1 MLQTFMNEQPTTE
14 KLSWYQRNKEKALAS
29 QKKLREA
36 NLDKYRKQAKEHFK
50 QNIERYRQYSKKYCT
65 RDKEKRLAYMRR
77 KRIEDPLFAAK
88 DKIGRT
94 IALTARRA
102 HQQLPFTTKRG
113 VALKEIEKVLGCSI
127 HQFVTYFDSLF
138 QPGMNWSNHG
148 KWHIDHIKPVA
159 TATTVEEVMEL
170 NHYTNLQ
177 PLWATD
183 NMTKGS
189 MFEGVRV
196 RRAL

>member
-1 MLQTFMNEQPTTE
+1 MKEQSTE
-14 KLSWYQRNKEKALAS
+14 KLSWYQRNKEKALAN
-29 QKKLREA
+29 QKKRDQANKEA
-36 NLDKYRKQAKEHFK
+36 RKEYIKEHFK
-50 QNIERYRQYSKKYCT
+50 QNIDRYRQYSKKYCT
-65 RDKEKRLAYMRR
+65 RDKEKRNAYTKR
-77 KRIEDPLFAAK
+77 KLKTDPLFAAK
-88 DKIGRT
+88 CKIGRT
-94 IALTARRA
+94 IALTARRV

-159 TATTVEEVMEL
+159 TATTVEEVVVRL

-196 RRAL
+196 GRAR

>member
-1 MLQTFMNEQPTTE
+1 MNEQPKE
-14 KLSWYQRNKEKALAS
+14 KLSWYQRNKEKALAN
-29 QKKLREA
+29 QKKLYQA
-36 NLDKYRKQAKEHFK
+36 NKDKRKEYIKEHFK
-50 QNIERYRQYSKKYCT
+50 QNIDIYRQYSKKYCT
-65 RDKEKRLAYMRR
+65 RDKEKRNAYTKR
-77 KRIEDPLFAAK
+77 KMKEDPVYACRVKLSNAVACSAK
-88 DKIGRT
+88 RT
-94 IALTARRA
+94 SNR
-102 HQQLPFTTKRG
+102 LPFRCLFGINKSDLEST
-113 VALKEIEKVLGCSI
+113 LGCSI
-127 HQFVTYFDSLF
+127 EQFVLYFDSLF

-159 TATTVEEVMEL
+159 TATTVEEVVEL